1 MGRGVRAMG
10 RVSGVMA
17 AVHMPHANKALS
29 AGRRGG
35 STTWWG
41 RRYYLALVRIRFMGV
56 MERKSTSWE

>member
-1 MGRGVRAMG
+1 MG

-56 MERKSTSWE
+56 MKRKSTSWE